1 MKLHASGEDYLE
13 TILVLQK
20 KLGMVLRR
28 CGPAHG
34 GVKAQRVPCSGFLA
48 GWRLCAPKMDFPGT
62 AAVLSNIKA
71 AVPYALDKGVTTTR

>member
-20 KLGMVLRR
+20 ETRYGTLRR

-34 GVKAQRVPCSGFLA
+34 GVKAQRVPCSGYLA
-48 GWRLCAPKMDFPGT
+48 GRRLSYNG
-62 AAVLSNIKA
+62 
-71 AVPYALDKGVTTTR
+71 